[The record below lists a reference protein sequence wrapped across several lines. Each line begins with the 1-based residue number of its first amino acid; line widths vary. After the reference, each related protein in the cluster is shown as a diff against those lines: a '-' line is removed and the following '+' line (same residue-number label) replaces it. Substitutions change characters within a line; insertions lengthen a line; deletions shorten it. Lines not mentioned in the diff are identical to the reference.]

1 MASRLARIPSVREGL
16 GPDEVSWDGP
26 ARAIRWCAAAASSQV
41 REGGRGGT
49 QLVPT
54 QRPPESFVVV
64 IAQTSMASV
73 GEQENPLEEAMH
85 DKLLYRIPEV
95 VAILNVSRS
104 KVYELLSSGT
114 LPSVHID
121 RTRLVR
127 HEDLVAYVQSL
138 PMAG

>member
-1 MASRLARIPSVREGL
+1 MRGVVGRSDPVRIREGSAL
-16 GPDEVSWDGP
+16 TRCSGIAQTAD
-26 ARAIRWCAAAASSQV
+26 ARQLRRRRSDRGDA
-41 REGGRGGT
+41 GGT

-54 QRPPESFVVV
+54 QRLPESSVVV

-85 DKLLYRIPEV
+85 AKLLYRIPEV

-127 HEDLVAYVQSL
+127 HEDLVLYVESL
-138 PMAG
+138 PKAG

>member
-1 MASRLARIPSVREGL
+1 M
-16 GPDEVSWDGP
+16 
-26 ARAIRWCAAAASSQV
+26 
-41 REGGRGGT
+41 
-49 QLVPT
+49 PT
-54 QRPPESFVVV
+54 QRPPESSVVV

-127 HEDLVAYVQSL
+127 HEDLVAYVESL
-138 PMAG
+138 PKAG